1 VPNELPVWMIERVWR
16 IIALVEYS
24 YSLADEQSVGST
36 SPFLATQGER
46 HANMIPSV
54 HSRRS
59 SAPRQLDIS
68 DRYKPQATVLVA
80 TNDPEIRENI
90 AGLLQ
95 LFPLK
100 TVWAEGLAGVKSV
113 LARESV
119 TACLC
124 GFWLVDGTYRDVVRH
139 LKLQRAEIPAI
150 IVCAP
155 SCPHEYRDYLSALNI
170 RAFDF
175 ICHPYRKS
183 DIERILRSAI
193 AAHEG
198 SERLTLPSDAPAIPI
213 PSVSGLPRAR

>member
-1 VPNELPVWMIERVWR
+1 
-16 IIALVEYS
+16 
-24 YSLADEQSVGST
+24 
-36 SPFLATQGER
+36 
-46 HANMIPSV
+46 MIPSV
-54 HSRRS
+54 PSRRNA
-59 SAPRQLDIS
+59 APRQLGTS
-68 DRYKPQATVLVA
+68 DLHKPQATVLVA
-80 TNDPEIRENI
+80 TNDPEIRESM

-100 TVWAEGLAGVKSV
+100 TLWANGMQDVKSV

-139 LKLQRAEIPAI
+139 LKLQRAQIPAI

-155 SCPHEYRDYLSALNI
+155 TCPHEYRDYLAALNI

-175 ICHPYRKS
+175 ICHPYRKT

-193 AAHEG
+193 EVHDG
-198 SERLTLPSDAPAIPI
+198 SERSTLPPDAPAIPI
-213 PSVSGLPRAR
+213 PSDSGLRRAS

>member
-1 VPNELPVWMIERVWR
+1 
-16 IIALVEYS
+16 
-24 YSLADEQSVGST
+24 
-36 SPFLATQGER
+36 
-46 HANMIPSV
+46 MIPSV
-54 HSRRS
+54 HNRRNA
-59 SAPRQLDIS
+59 APTQLDTP
-68 DRYKPQATVLVA
+68 DRYEPQATVLVA
-80 TNDPEIRENI
+80 TNDLEIRENI

-100 TVWAEGLAGVKSV
+100 TVWAEGLAEVKSV

-155 SCPHEYRDYLSALNI
+155 SCPHEYRDYLAALNI

-175 ICHPYRKS
+175 ICHPYRKT

-193 AAHEG
+193 KAHDG

-213 PSVSGLPRAR
+213 PSVSGLRRAS